1 MKGATVR
8 AMFISIHAP
17 RTGSDVV
24 LATNLRNLKFIS
36 IHAPR
41 TGSDDERGGIA
52 GEVAEFQSTLPARG
66 ATFVVGKPFSWCH
79 ISIHAPR
86 TGSDRSAGLPAPV
99 RDHFNPRSPHGERLL
114 GHGVA
119 ASVLGDFNPRSP
131 HGERPCSNQR
141 ILCNVIFQSTLPA
154 RGATARYF
162 IVRRRESDF
171 NPRSP
176 HGERREV
183 VLRSVVLLGIS
194 IHAPRTGSDFTRR
207 RACTDAPLFQSTL
220 PARGATPVW
229 IEDGK
234 YNYISIHA
242 PRTGSDKVILI
253 VWACA
258 SLFQSTLPA
267 RGATGERFNNA
278 KRI

>member
-1 MKGATVR
+1 MYFNPRSPHGERQFVKGATVR

-194 IHAPRTGSDFTRR
+194 IHAPRTGSDQENTPWEDEGRYFNPRSPHGERR
-207 RACTDAPLFQSTL
+207 RRIVRH
-220 PARGATPVW
+220 ARQFR
-229 IEDGK
+229 
-234 YNYISIHA
+234 ISIHA
-242 PRTGSDKVILI
+242 PRTGSD
-253 VWACA
+253 
-258 SLFQSTLPA
+258 
-267 RGATGERFNNA
+267 
-278 KRI
+278 

>member
-154 RGATARYF
+154 RGATKQFQQIGKHDGISIHAPRTGSDNLVNMPNTVSCISIHAPRTGSDIERNTESISDCKFQSTLPARGATLRYSCVF
-162 IVRRRESDF
+162 LLKIHISIHAPRTGSDIVPSPCCQGADHF

-176 HGERREV
+176 HGERRE
-183 VLRSVVLLGIS
+183 
-194 IHAPRTGSDFTRR
+194 
-207 RACTDAPLFQSTL
+207 
-220 PARGATPVW
+220 
-229 IEDGK
+229 
-234 YNYISIHA
+234 
-242 PRTGSDKVILI
+242 
-253 VWACA
+253 CA
-258 SLFQSTLPA
+258 
-267 RGATGERFNNA
+267 NA
-278 KRI
+278 VHD